1 MRCFIEFFNLNS
13 AEALDKNVVPSVG
26 QSFVVNDLADTAYR
40 EQWRG
45 FTWSFLL
52 GIWVGGGGHQ
62 LSNSVQSVVQHL
74 PVPGF
79 KDMKGDDAVGKHHR
93 LPEREDG
100 EFPTEIAL
108 D

>member
-1 MRCFIEFFNLNS
+1 MR
-13 AEALDKNVVPSVG
+13 
-26 QSFVVNDLADTAYR
+26 
-40 EQWRG
+40 
-45 FTWSFLL
+45 
-52 GIWVGGGGHQ
+52 GGGDQ
-62 LSNSVQSVVQHL
+62 LSDSVQSVVQHL

-79 KDMKGDDAVGKHHR
+79 KNMKRDDAVGKHHR